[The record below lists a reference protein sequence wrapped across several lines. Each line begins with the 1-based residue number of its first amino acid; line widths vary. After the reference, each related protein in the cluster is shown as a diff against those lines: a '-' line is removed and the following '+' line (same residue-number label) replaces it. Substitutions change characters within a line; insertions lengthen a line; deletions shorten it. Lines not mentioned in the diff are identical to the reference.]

1 MPRRHRHNSPW
12 GDRRLAREQTMRD
25 LVWWFLE
32 DESGA
37 TAIEYAI
44 IAGGIALVIVAVV
57 NGIGSILTN
66 TFTSVQTGLN

>member
-1 MPRRHRHNSPW
+1 MGRQE
-12 GDRRLAREQTMRD
+12 ARQEQTMRD

-57 NGIGSILTN
+57 NGIGSILKT
-66 TFTSVQTGLN
+66 TFTSVQTGFA

>member
-1 MPRRHRHNSPW
+1 VRN
-12 GDRRLAREQTMRD
+12 
-25 LVWWFLE
+25 LVWCFLD
-32 DESGA
+32 DELGA

-57 NGIGSILTN
+57 NGIGSILQN